1 MARKPG
7 RPPLLDD
14 ALSARVL
21 QLAGAGVPRKYVADA
36 VGVSR
41 RAFAYWLAKGR
52 DGGKGDAA
60 YVQLLHALKKAEA
73 EAVAVSVGRIRRAGS
88 GGALIDRKS
97 VTTVG
102 PDGKPV
108 TTVTEKF
115 TQPLWVADAW
125 LLERRY
131 PDEFST
137 DRRELRELR
146 KLVNQLVVER
156 GGADA
161 ARQGAHERS
170 PTASVERDPNRLE
183 LVEEIVTR
191 RDEAS

>member
-14 ALSARVL
+14 ALAARVL
-21 QLAGAGVPRKYVADA
+21 QLAGAGVPRKHVADA

-41 RAFAYWLAKGR
+41 RAFAYWLARGR
-52 DGGKGDAA
+52 DGGKGDEP
-60 YVQLLHALKKAEA
+60 YVQLLHALKRAEA

-115 TQPLWVADAW
+115 AQPLWVADAW

-131 PDEFST
+131 PDEFSS

-146 KLVNQLVVER
+146 KLVNRMVAER

-161 ARQGAHERS
+161 VRKDALKET
-170 PTASVERDPNRLE
+170 PTPSVERD
-183 LVEEIVTR
+183 
-191 RDEAS
+191 ASGDAPT

>member
-1 MARKPG
+1 MAKKPG

-14 ALSARVL
+14 ALAARML

-41 RAFAYWLAKGR
+41 RAFAYWLARGR

-88 GGALIDRKS
+88 GGALIERKS
-97 VTTVG
+97 VTIAG
-102 PDGKPV
+102 V

-146 KLVNQLVVER
+146 KLVNQLVAER
-156 GGADA
+156 GGADVT
-161 ARQGAHERS
+161 RQGATERS
-170 PTASVERDPNRLE
+170 PTPSVERDPNRLE
-183 LVEEIVTR
+183 LVEEIVTK

>member
-1 MARKPG
+1 MAKKPG

-14 ALSARVL
+14 ALAARVL

-41 RAFAYWLAKGR
+41 RAFAYWLARGR
-52 DGGKGDAA
+52 AGGKGDAP

-73 EAVAVSVGRIRRAGS
+73 EAVAVSVGRIRRAAN
-88 GGALIDRKS
+88 GGALIERKS
-97 VTTVG
+97 VTVNG
-102 PDGKPV
+102 V

-115 TQPLWVADAW
+115 AQPLWVADAW

-131 PDEFST
+131 PDEFSLNQ
-137 DRRELRELR
+137 RELRELR
-146 KLVNQLVVER
+146 KLVNQLVAER

-161 ARQGAHERS
+161 VRKDAAQKG
-170 PTASVERDPNRLE
+170 PTPSVEREPNRLE
-183 LVEEIVTR
+183 LVEEIVTKR
-191 RDEAS
+191 GEDG